1 MSSRG
6 FNLTAFWSRFVVY
19 CHVLGRTSLAR
30 LLDAEYTQAVR
41 QRVGNYKKW
50 WYLVDAA
57 EKLAGESISR
67 VSEDKLAAREK
78 PIISGTS
85 RAELRTAGL
94 ARGVRVPQ
102 LPLYQV
108 TYARKLSRP
117 RVEYENGAW
126 ATDSNPPTTCEALA
140 CCRLVESRGLA

>member
-1 MSSRG
+1 M
-6 FNLTAFWSRFVVY
+6 TAFWS
-19 CHVLGRTSLAR
+19 LSSLAR
-30 LLDAEYTQAVR
+30 LSDDEYIQAVR
-41 QRVGNYKKW
+41 QRVGNYAHW
-50 WYLVDAA
+50 WYSVEAA
-57 EKLAGESISR
+57 EKLAGESLSR
-67 VSEDKLAAREK
+67 VPEDKLAARKK

-94 ARGVRVPQ
+94 ARGVRVSQ
-102 LPLYQV
+102 LPLHQV

-140 CCRLVESRGLA
+140 CCRLVESGGLA